1 MVRVPEIDVLLAA
14 LLAAAFGGAVLLL
27 IAGLRGTVVDLTRPP
42 SRLERFIDK
51 QRSPM
56 LALRLTAG
64 VLLAVLIGVV
74 THWPVA
80 AVGLGAMVAFWPALT
95 GGSRAEQTQIA
106 RLEAL
111 VSWTEALR
119 DTTAAHAGLEQ
130 AIPATAENAAP
141 IIRPALLRMVG
152 HIRTRVPLEDALQ
165 DLAEQL
171 DHAADMIIAALIN
184 NVKRRGDGLVH
195 VLSGLAAASREELD
209 LRRKITASRAGDRRA
224 VQLML
229 LIVLAVAVFLV
240 LFSGGSYTRP
250 YDTVDGQ
257 IVLAIVLGMFA
268 LSFLWIRKLAGS
280 RPLSRFLHS
289 GQQMDQVEMR
299 IVANLTGGAAGP
311 LAQPAEPAATSGGR
325 GRP

>member
-1 MVRVPEIDVLLAA
+1 MPEIDVLVAA
-14 LLAAAFGGAVLLL
+14 LIAGAFGGAILLL
-27 IAGLRGTVVDLTRPP
+27 IVGLRGVEPDPPRPP
-42 SRLERFIDK
+42 SRLHLFVER
-51 QRSPM
+51 QRSPL
-56 LALRLTAG
+56 LAIRLTAG
-64 VLLAVLIGVV
+64 VLLALLIGVV

-80 AVGLGAMVAFWPALT
+80 ALGLGGMVALWPALT

-130 AIPATAENAAP
+130 AIPATAETAPP
-141 IIRPALLRMVG
+141 IIRPALSRMVG

-184 NVKRRGDGLVH
+184 NVKRRGDGLVQ

-209 LRRKITASRAGDRRA
+209 LRRKITAGRAGDRRA

-229 LIVLAVAVFLV
+229 AIVLAVATFLV
-240 LFSGGSYTRP
+240 LFSGGSYTKP
-250 YDTVDGQ
+250 YGTVGGQ
-257 IVLAIVLGMFA
+257 LVLAIVLAMFTT
-268 LSFLWIRKLAGS
+268 SFLWIRKLAGA
-280 RPLSRFLHS
+280 RPPSRFLPHT
-289 GQQMDQVEMR
+289 GQRMGEIELR
-299 IVANLTGGAAGP
+299 IVATLTGSGQTPAGDHVDRPVTVGGAP
-311 LAQPAEPAATSGGR
+311 
-325 GRP
+325 